1 MPPNLSLLATMNTS
15 DQSLYPMDSAFKRR
29 WQWVACPID
38 FDLLVT
44 YTRGKQPF
52 LDDGRTKWDWIK
64 LLEQINKNIVRD
76 RMEDK
81 QLGPWFIKPTKDGLV
96 PWDAFLNKCLFY
108 LWHDV
113 FKDEQLSDLSPFKA
127 DGPEVFGEAQANIRD
142 NGLAAGFKPAL
153 LVPIAAAVEP
163 VAAEAA
169 QAPEPP
175 QTAN

>member
-1 MPPNLSLLATMNTS
+1 
-15 DQSLYPMDSAFKRR
+15 MDSAFKRR

-38 FDLLVT
+38 FEQLLA
-44 YTRGKQPF
+44 YTGGARPF
-52 LDDGRTKWDWIK
+52 LYDGKTKWDWIII
-64 LLEQINKNIVRD
+64 LELVNKNIVRD

-81 QLGPWFIKPTKDGLV
+81 QLGPWFIKPGKDGLV

-127 DGPEVFGEAQANIRD
+127 DGPEVFGEVQANIRD
-142 NGLAAGFKPAL
+142 NGLAAGFKTEL
-153 LVPIAAAVEP
+153 LIPIAASVES

-169 QAPEPP
+169 QASEAT
-175 QTAN
+175 QAAN